1 MIFVVLL
8 LIALVAIS
16 FAFVNII
23 TIFQGDIVTN
33 KLIISLAAKGQLLT
47 ATLFIIACDFVAV
60 NIVVSIF
67 VGNIIEI
74 DGSCSFLVIQPR
86 TSVAKVV
93 VFVILAAKLPT
104 NINLVTSTAEVF
116 ITNGN
121 HAYEAIS
128 VAVASANTKGAGVHF
143 YNVDF
148 YLDRVRL
155 TTGIQLYVYIFK
167 IAQII
172 HALHAATSI
181 LRIERLARL

>member
-1 MIFVVLL
+1 MFIVLL
-8 LIALVAIS
+8 MVTFITIGHTL
-16 FAFVNII
+16 VNII

-93 VFVILAAKLPT
+93 VLVILSAKLPT